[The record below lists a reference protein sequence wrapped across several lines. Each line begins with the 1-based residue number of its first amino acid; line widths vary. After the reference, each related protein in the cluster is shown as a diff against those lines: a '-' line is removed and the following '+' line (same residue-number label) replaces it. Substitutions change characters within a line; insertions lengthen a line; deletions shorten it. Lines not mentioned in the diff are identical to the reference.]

1 MNFPKA
7 LRDFYEY
14 IRTGKPDDELT
25 ERIHSAV
32 IKGRKNKEWRSAYM
46 KDIARLMDAREEGR
60 EEGREEERKNTE
72 RERERANK
80 AEARIKELEAILA
93 DK

>member
-7 LRDFYEY
+7 LRDFCEY
-14 IRTGKPDDELT
+14 IRTGKPDDELI

-60 EEGREEERKNTE
+60 AEGREEERKNTE